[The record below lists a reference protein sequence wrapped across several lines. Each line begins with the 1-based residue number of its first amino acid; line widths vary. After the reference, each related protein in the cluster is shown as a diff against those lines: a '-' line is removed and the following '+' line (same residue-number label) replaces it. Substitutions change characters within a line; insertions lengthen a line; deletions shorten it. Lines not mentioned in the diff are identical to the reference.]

1 MNRFLKLLLPV
12 PVPVSK
18 ILYRYMFRVFWN
30 SALALNN
37 VKRKHHLMSQL
48 NNFCRPT
55 LSFWAK
61 LHCRFI
67 WQLVLKLAHCF
78 SLLLTIFTATR
89 ILLED
94 LVVFLS
100 ELSDAVASTLHILCA
115 VVEAV
120 VGGVES
126 GVVGVWLGLLAL
138 TTGISSGAVATW
150 LTLHSALINLA
161 VFFNLLGRTNWKK
174 ELKRD
179 KFRSNMKG
187 QHASILPG
195 FDFLSPP
202 PCDK

>member
-1 MNRFLKLLLPV
+1 M
-12 PVPVSK
+12 
-18 ILYRYMFRVFWN
+18 
-30 SALALNN
+30 
-37 VKRKHHLMSQL
+37 
-48 NNFCRPT
+48 
-55 LSFWAK
+55 
-61 LHCRFI
+61 
-67 WQLVLKLAHCF
+67 LKLAHCF

-161 VFFNLLGRTNWKK
+161 VNKSK
-174 ELKRD
+174 PEHQ
-179 KFRSNMKG
+179 G
-187 QHASILPG
+187 QQEQAGFHPG
-195 FDFLSPP
+195 WFEAETEEVEKSKLT
-202 PCDK
+202 

>member
-1 MNRFLKLLLPV
+1 M
-12 PVPVSK
+12 
-18 ILYRYMFRVFWN
+18 
-30 SALALNN
+30 
-37 VKRKHHLMSQL
+37 
-48 NNFCRPT
+48 
-55 LSFWAK
+55 
-61 LHCRFI
+61 
-67 WQLVLKLAHCF
+67 LKLAHCF

-126 GVVGVWLGLLAL
+126 GVVGLWLGLLAL

-161 VFFNLLGRTNWKK
+161 VFFNLLGRTN
-174 ELKRD
+174 
-179 KFRSNMKG
+179 
-187 QHASILPG
+187 
-195 FDFLSPP
+195 
-202 PCDK
+202 